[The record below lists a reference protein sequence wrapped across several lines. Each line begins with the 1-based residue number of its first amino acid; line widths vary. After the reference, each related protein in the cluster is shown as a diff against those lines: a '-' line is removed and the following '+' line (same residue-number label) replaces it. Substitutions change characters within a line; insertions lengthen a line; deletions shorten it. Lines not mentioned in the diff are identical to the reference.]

1 VDTFDIALRLLAR
14 DHDGVLLGVFEAKS
28 FADRSAARPS

>member
-1 VDTFDIALRLLAR
+1 VDAFDIALRQPAR
-14 DHDGVLLGVFEAKS
+14 DHDGVLLGVFEAKN